1 MRDNSKH
8 PVYRGIRM
16 RTCGKWVSEIR
27 EPRKKSRI
35 WLGTFATAEMAA
47 RAHDVAALSVKGNC
61 AVLNFPELAGILPR
75 PASLSARDVQA
86 AAAQAA
92 AMTGFDSPSPSTKQ
106 SSSAAALLSLVW
118 GSPLQSAGAN
128 SASMSNSNPPP
139 LTKNASAAGLMSLVW
154 GTEMTGSDEFG
165 DIVELPSLGTS
176 YKSSELSTEDV
187 YMDDLVDEWVYP
199 PPPPRLEYGGDDD
212 CETAE
217 AEREIQSS
225 FESLLWT
232 YDQS

>member
-1 MRDNSKH
+1 
-8 PVYRGIRM
+8 
-16 RTCGKWVSEIR
+16 
-27 EPRKKSRI
+27 
-35 WLGTFATAEMAA
+35 
-47 RAHDVAALSVKGNC
+47 
-61 AVLNFPELAGILPR
+61 
-75 PASLSARDVQA
+75 
-86 AAAQAA
+86 
-92 AMTGFDSPSPSTKQ
+92 
-106 SSSAAALLSLVW
+106 
-118 GSPLQSAGAN
+118 
-128 SASMSNSNPPP
+128 
-139 LTKNASAAGLMSLVW
+139 MSLVW